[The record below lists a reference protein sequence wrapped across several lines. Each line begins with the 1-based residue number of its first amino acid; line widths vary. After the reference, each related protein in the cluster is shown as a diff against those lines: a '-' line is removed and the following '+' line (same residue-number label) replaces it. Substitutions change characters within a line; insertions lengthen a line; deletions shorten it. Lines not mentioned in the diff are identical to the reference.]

1 MSLQSK
7 YEHRKDM
14 DYDREETKRSQESE
28 FWEIVQNE
36 RDEVKRYASEFNDIE
51 HLKRNVVY
59 MKSHLND
66 VVELI
71 NKFENK
77 RK

>member
-28 FWEIVQNE
+28 FWEIVNNE
-36 RDEVKRYASEFNDIE
+36 MDEVKRYASNYGDIDE
-51 HLKRNVVY
+51 LKRNVVY
-59 MKSHLND
+59 MQSHLAD

-71 NKFENK
+71 NKFEG